1 MQKLWTSP
9 TIVPQL
15 AQRGGSAKSSST
27 RDIARA
33 ADVTMRRLVAQ
44 AAPTHKPPM
53 SQDLF
58 DKGLRAFRRDR
69 AFRAGPELFL
79 LERAFEDVLDRLSFV
94 QHRFKSA
101 LLIGCPD
108 PAWIGRLEAAADAVT
123 AVDPGPLFAEAVG
136 RRVDE
141 EQLDLP
147 EAAFDLCVAVGTLD
161 TVNDLPGAFR
171 SIRQSL
177 KADALLIGAMS
188 GGETLPRLR
197 AAMRAAD
204 LAQGVAAPHIHPR
217 IEAPSLAML
226 LSSAGFAMPVVDVD
240 RVEVGYPSLGRLI
253 SDLRAMGATNVL
265 TGRPRQPLSKAARLA
280 AGAEF
285 MRSSHD
291 GRTAE
296 TFEILN
302 FAAWTPAA
310 APNRA

>member
-1 MQKLWTSP
+1 M
-9 TIVPQL
+9 
-15 AQRGGSAKSSST
+15 
-27 RDIARA
+27 
-33 ADVTMRRLVAQ
+33 
-44 AAPTHKPPM
+44 
-53 SQDLF
+53 
-58 DKGLRAFRRDR
+58 
-69 AFRAGPELFL
+69 
-79 LERAFEDVLDRLSFV
+79 
-94 QHRFKSA
+94 
-101 LLIGCPD
+101 
-108 PAWIGRLEAAADAVT
+108 
-123 AVDPGPLFAEAVG
+123 
-136 RRVDE
+136 
-141 EQLDLP
+141 
-147 EAAFDLCVAVGTLD
+147 
-161 TVNDLPGAFR
+161 
-171 SIRQSL
+171 RQSL

-204 LAQGVAAPHIHPR
+204 VVQGVAAPHIHPR

-285 MRSSHD
+285 MRSSRG

-310 APNRA
+310 APNSA